1 MSTHNSQNR
10 RWNFLLEVD
19 GLPYRFSSSV
29 LPPIKE
35 ISGVPGRFYT
45 DRIGIVNIGGLNGT
59 LDPLGGIA
67 EYGQIDIMLASD
79 GRYTDYTD
87 PITIFSTLGFRSASG
102 FALVTEY
109 ISSKDTAPM
118 TIKVDRD
125 MSEFSYPRLV
135 HIGQEAFWAT
145 GFDDET
151 FEFEISQRA
160 ILNTNPRTHTVR
172 VLEADFPELV
182 TDEVVYWRSRGAIL
196 KRAVLHPNGS
206 TGPYEEIMRGF
217 IDVSPTLNSDGLS
230 LTVGLVPKIMLL
242 EKESDFVRP
251 IETRFVEGYHL
262 FQSGVGSAVD
272 IYHVKP
278 GNLGPAGSETNV
290 WYGEAHQASPIAE
303 GALYPSNAN
312 AYAALFDPSLPER
325 HPRAGSIIPRSYPDQ
340 DLINVLSVTSADFN
354 GELEVDPADPTFNI
368 AQGSSFTNYDP
379 GEIKRAYIIEPGEP
393 DEILIWPG
401 TPADGLD
408 GVFGRLN
415 AVFDVDTNQDYDG
428 AWKSV
433 RFISEGVDED
443 TNSII
448 ADIICEDNTPLQN
461 ADIGYP
467 QVLFPGNL
475 QNTLY
480 HNSLDTPYW
489 GNDNPAGYDYGESG
503 RAGRLSLWFTT
514 EVPPRYWF
522 DGGNAPSLRIGQTL
536 YMPFG
541 IDYREANAL
550 VGSLNS
556 FSAVPDLFTWY
567 RLRGTFDKE
576 PLTCANVWY
585 HKGETKILVED
596 NIGTGSYTVEFGA
609 SVSSNVLY
617 DNQVFFDIT
626 AIEPVVLDKGPR
638 LGDTVYQCTVENVGS
653 RINGTFI
660 PVSFAIFPQ
669 VRLIQQG
676 QTGRG
681 QSFEIIRGFSER
693 SENIIRV
700 LDADPPSTVSEVI
713 TSLLTDTDK
722 FGFSLD
728 DVDLASINA
737 IPEPQFGTWG
747 LPNIPEEISVIDF
760 LKGLLVM
767 TRSALVMR
775 TDTTGK
781 CRITRIDLSA
791 ESSVLA
797 TVEIDEGDWA
807 ADQVPTFGVDDDI
820 VNQLIIKYNYDPNED
835 EFLAQTTVNSF
846 SYQASAGEARS
857 EEILLYPL
865 QSDENF
871 SDTDLVVPA
880 QGIFA
885 TFGKPRRIWRGKVS
899 SQQGLFCN
907 LGSVVSVTSRFLKGF
922 GKERGVTNEAGR
934 VIEQNIQF
942 WEEGCELVISYSGAA
957 NTGWNV
963 AMEVDSIVNANML
976 VVKANVFSDEEHPY
990 TGEDTTDLRNFVTSS
1005 VFSGTWSGDVLV
1017 MNPYN
1022 QDAAGTA
1029 TISSVNFD
1037 TNTITFTGAHGAS
1050 AGWIIEP
1057 TSYDDAA
1064 TFHKALA
1071 YMADSNGRLGVDN
1084 DPGKEYS

>member
-35 ISGVPGRFYT
+35 ISGIPGRFYT
-45 DRIGIVNIGGLNGT
+45 DRIGIVNVGGLSGT

-67 EYGQIDIMLASD
+67 EYGQIDITLASD

-109 ISSKDTAPM
+109 ISSTTTAPM

-160 ILNTNPRTHTVR
+160 VLNTSPRTHTVR
-172 VLEADFPELV
+172 VLQADFPELV

-196 KRAVLHPNGS
+196 KRAMLHPNGS
-206 TGPYEEIMRGF
+206 TGPYEEVMRGF
-217 IDVSPTLNSDGLS
+217 IDISPTLNSDGLS

-242 EKESDFVRP
+242 EKESDFIRP
-251 IETRFVEGYHL
+251 IETKFVEGYHL

-272 IYHVKP
+272 MYHVKP

-325 HPRAGSIIPRSYPDQ
+325 HPRAGSIIPRNYPNQ
-340 DLINVLSVTSADFN
+340 DIINIVDITSADFN

-379 GEIKRAYIIEPGEP
+379 GEIKRAYIIEPGDP

-401 TPADGLD
+401 TEDDGLD

-415 AVFDVDTNQDYDG
+415 AVFDVETNQGYGG
-428 AWKSV
+428 AWKRV
-433 RFISEGVDED
+433 KFAYEGLDED
-443 TNSII
+443 KNLII

-467 QVLFPGNL
+467 QVLFPGNML
-475 QNTLY
+475 DIIY
-480 HNSLDTPYW
+480 HDSLDTPYW
-489 GNDNPAGYDYGESG
+489 GNDNATGYDYGESG
-503 RAGRLSLWFTT
+503 QAGRLSLWFTT
-514 EVPPRYWF
+514 EEAPRLWF
-522 DGGNAPSLRIGQTL
+522 DGGTLPPLRIGQTL

-541 IDYREANAL
+541 IESTEARSL
-550 VGSLNS
+550 VGTTN
-556 FSAVPDLFTWY
+556 PDAPIYDFFIWY
-567 RLRGTFDKE
+567 RMRGEFFKK
-576 PLTCANVWY
+576 PLTCANAWY
-585 HKGETKILVED
+585 QKGETKILVEN
-596 NIGTGSYTVEFGA
+596 NIAPGA
-609 SVSSNVLY
+609 YVVDMGRTFILPDVKVY
-617 DNQVFFDIT
+617 FDVT
-626 AIEPVVLDKGPR
+626 AVEPVVLDKGPR

-653 RINGTFI
+653 RVGGAFI
-660 PVSFAIFPQ
+660 PVSFAFFSKEDQRIFT
-669 VRLIQQG
+669 VG

-681 QSFEIIRGFSER
+681 EGTRYEITSMAGEENLIRTQIG
-693 SENIIRV
+693 
-700 LDADPPSTVSEVI
+700 DPPSTVSEAI
-713 TSLLTDTDK
+713 TALLTDTDK
-722 FGFSLD
+722 FGFSLE
-728 DVDLASINA
+728 DVDIASISA

-797 TVEIDEGDWA
+797 TTEIDEGDWA

-820 VNQLIIKYNYDPNED
+820 VNQLIIKYNYNPNED
-835 EFLAQTTVNSF
+835 EFLDQATINSF

-885 TFGKPRRIWRGKVS
+885 TFGKPRRTWRGKVS

-934 VIEQNIQF
+934 VIEQNIQL

-963 AMEVDSIVNANML
+963 AMEVDSIVNANTL
-976 VVKANVFSDEEHPY
+976 VVKAHVFGDEEHPY

-1037 TNTITFTGAHGAS
+1037 TNTITFAGAHGAS

-1057 TSYDDAA
+1057 ASYDDAA

-1071 YMADSNGRLGVDN
+1071 YMADSAGRLGTES
-1084 DPGKEYS
+1084 DPGKEYA